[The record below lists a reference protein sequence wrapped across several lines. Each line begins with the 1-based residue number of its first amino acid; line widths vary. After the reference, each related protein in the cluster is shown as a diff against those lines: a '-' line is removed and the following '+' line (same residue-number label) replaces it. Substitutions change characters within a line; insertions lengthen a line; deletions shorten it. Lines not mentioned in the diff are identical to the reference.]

1 MAKLE
6 ISNLSVHAVNT
17 QLVQNASYILERG
30 ELVALLGP
38 NGAGKTS
45 LLRASLGLTKI
56 SDGISSIDGHDISR
70 MQPIERA
77 KRIAYLPQIT
87 PLAWPNVVKDVIAL
101 GRFSHG
107 ANLSKLQ
114 GSDAEA
120 VTSAIVQ
127 SDIEHLADRKMD
139 TLSGGELA
147 RVHCARVFASQTP
160 LLIADEP
167 VAALDPRHQFRV
179 MDLLKIYVDA
189 GNGALVVLHDIS
201 LAARYATRLIWMQ
214 DGKIIADGPPSETLT
229 EKRLLDVYGVRANIN
244 GLNVQIEGAV

>member
-6 ISNLSVHAVNT
+6 ISNLSVHADNT
-17 QLVQNASYILERG
+17 QLVQNASFTLERG

-56 SDGISSIDGHDISR
+56 SNGISSIDGHNISQ
-70 MQPIERA
+70 MPPIERA

-87 PLAWPNVVKDVIAL
+87 PLAWPNIVRDVIAL

-114 GSDAEA
+114 GVDAEA
-120 VTSAIVQ
+120 VASAISQ

-160 LLIADEP
+160 LLVADEP

-179 MDLLKIYVDA
+179 MDLVHNYVKV
-189 GNGALVVLHDIS
+189 GNGALIVLHDIS

-214 DGKIIADGPPSETLT
+214 DGKITADGPPADTLT
-229 EKRLLDVYGVRANIN
+229 EKRLMDVYGVRAYVD